1 VHLQTITNL
10 QNLVVQWKKDGTTES
25 IDISLTM
32 IADTT
37 VRNNKRSILNILTY
51 IKQLNNNLEAK
62 YI

>member
-1 VHLQTITNL
+1 
-10 QNLVVQWKKDGTTES
+10 
-25 IDISLTM
+25 M